1 MRHHLLTWLALKIAR
16 KREKI
21 LTQWGRGNVK
31 KLRKLLFCGSVC
43 MQECYPLE
51 INILKSELL
60 KLKIV
65 PEHALEPYYP
75 DLLLQLRTTAAYL
88 SKS

>member
-1 MRHHLLTWLALKIAR
+1 MAGPKNCQKTRKNTDTMGAGKCQKI
-16 KREKI
+16 EKI
-21 LTQWGRGNVK
+21 IVLWIC
-31 KLRKLLFCGSVC
+31 L
-43 MQECYPLE
+43 QECYPHE